1 MENSTNKN
9 APPIKGIIW
18 ADNLTGYLIKDVG
31 ENETHLI
38 IINQTDIKGLVP
50 TWIVNMV
57 ASKAPITWISKLEKE
72 IEKI

>member
-1 MENSTNKN
+1 
-9 APPIKGIIW
+9 
-18 ADNLTGYLIKDVG
+18 
-31 ENETHLI
+31 LI

-72 IEKI
+72 IEKILKT